1 MGLYDLSLALADPK
15 KRMTD
20 ELNCEKVDGGCGG
33 VHEVRVHNGEG
44 SVCQKETV
52 RERERQGRS
61 ERKRERI

>member
-20 ELNCEKVDGGCGG
+20 ELNCEKVDGGCG
-33 VHEVRVHNGEG
+33 VRVHNGEG